1 MIIAILSQNGHT
13 IGLFEHISI
22 FQDTA
27 EIHLFK
33 SVRSAISEWVR
44 PRAELTRNGLH
55 TVRSEIRMIGS
66 ESVLVDSHTRVRSD
80 QVYNGWLVQLPYTV
94 SFWEQE
100 DEYRVHTVTPDHFL
114 SYTTTIHSEVVTE
127 NLYRQVLQPI
137 QFRLQNNPVI
147 PRPRE
152 LAEDAVCAITLLPLY
167 KSTAYWLPCGHA
179 FSDAILRALS
189 LDERCPLC
197 RRPTFSEDIVH

>member
-22 FQDTA
+22 FQDTG
-27 EIHLFK
+27 ELHLFNP
-33 SVRSAISEWVR
+33 VRNAISEWVR

-66 ESVLVDSHTRVRSD
+66 ENLLVDSNTRVRSD
-80 QVYNGWLVQLPYTV
+80 QFYNGWLVQIPYTV
-94 SFWEQE
+94 TFWEQE

-114 SYTTTIHSEVVTE
+114 AWNTTLHTEVSTQ
-127 NLYRQVLQPI
+127 NLYRQVIQPI
-137 QFRLQNNPVI
+137 HFRLQNNPVN

-152 LAEDAVCAITLLPLY
+152 LADDAVCAITLLPLY

-179 FSDAILRALS
+179 FSDAILKALS
-189 LDERCPLC
+189 HDERCPLC
-197 RRPTFSEDIVH
+197 RRPTISDDIVH